1 MVSVMADPR
10 TSKLSGTHITLI
22 AITGIVMVG
31 VITLALIFTLSSS
44 SSTGVKS
51 PVGIGQRTST
61 STPQVSSVPTTTP
74 LPTTSLLPTTT
85 AQAQTVKVS
94 VCGGAPEFE
103 PRQLSW
109 CTSMCSSY
117 VENIRWTIW
126 DGTHAIGYGTLIKN
140 DGIPSCSEG
149 TRSRTLDFEVQ
160 LSKPA
165 IRGTC
170 GPGGKE
176 QSLVFTYVN
185 IWETTIPAGGPPC
198 PQ

>member
-51 PVGIGQRTST
+51 PVEIGQRTST

-126 DGTHAIGYGTLIKN
+126 DGAHAIGYGTLVEN
-140 DGIPSCSEG
+140 EGTPSCSEG
-149 TRSRTLDFEVQ
+149 KRTRTLGYEVQ

-165 IRGTC
+165 IKGTC
-170 GPGGKE
+170 SPSGE
-176 QSLVFTYVN
+176 TDYLLFTYVN